1 MQFRTPHFAR
11 RRCVRREMEPRSLKF
26 FAAACAGV
34 MKSDSPRTLVSRV
47 STDSRQA
54 QPGDLFIA
62 LRGERF
68 DGHEFVEDVAKKNV
82 VGVVVERGRTKP
94 AWSLETRC
102 AVIEVDDARQALG
115 KIAGAYRKDFS
126 PAMICVGGSNGK
138 TTTKELVA
146 AVLRQKLD
154 VIWSEASFN
163 NDIGVPMTL
172 LKLDMQTQAA
182 VLEAGTNHPGELA
195 PLVRMIQPRYGVI
208 TSIGRE
214 HLEFF
219 GDLAGVAEEEGA
231 LAELLPNDGK
241 LFLNGDSE
249 WTDKIA
255 SRTGARVVRVGLSE
269 KNDWRARNIH
279 MDRNGV
285 EFHVDAPDENFSGDY
300 RIKLFGRHQVNNAL
314 FAVAIGAEMKL
325 SREQI
330 QRGLLECNPAK
341 MRMQLLEVA
350 GVSVLDDAYNA
361 NADSMLAALE
371 TLRDFEGRRIAVLG
385 DMAELGAH
393 AKAAHEEVGRH
404 VAESG
409 ADHFFAVGKW
419 ANVMAKGAR
428 EAGLADVDEF
438 IDVDEAAN
446 AVKNF
451 ARAGDIILI
460 KASRSTRLERVGD
473 ALRNRTSGE
482 RT

>member
-1 MQFRTPHFAR
+1 
-11 RRCVRREMEPRSLKF
+11 MEARSLKF
-26 FAAACAGV
+26 VASACAGV
-34 MKSDSPRTLVSRV
+34 LKSDSPRTLVLRV

-54 QPGDLFIA
+54 QPGDLFVA

-68 DGHEFVEDVAKKNV
+68 DGHDFVGEVAEKNV
-82 VGVVVERGRTKP
+82 AGVVVESGKAPSTL
-94 AWSLETRC
+94 ANC
-102 AVIEVDDARQALG
+102 AVIEVDDTRRALG
-115 KIAGAYRKDFS
+115 KVAAAYRKDFS
-126 PAMICVGGSNGK
+126 LPIVAVGGSNGK
-138 TTTKELVA
+138 TTTKELIA
-146 AVLRQKLD
+146 AVLRQKLKT
-154 VIWSEASFN
+154 VWSEASFN

-172 LKLDMQTQAA
+172 LKLEMQTQAA

-195 PLVRMIQPRYGVI
+195 PLVTMIQPRYGVI

-231 LAELLPNDGK
+231 LAELLPDDGK

-249 WTDKIA
+249 WTEKIA
-255 SRTGARVVRVGLSE
+255 ARSHARVVRVGLSE
-269 KNDWRARNIH
+269 NNDWRARNVH
-279 MDRNGV
+279 MDRNGI
-285 EFHVDAPDENFSGDY
+285 EFHVDAPDEKFSGDY
-300 RIKLFGRHQVNNAL
+300 RIKLFGRHQVTNAL
-314 FAVAIGAEMKL
+314 FAVAVGAELKL
-325 SREQI
+325 SREEI
-330 QRGLLECNPAK
+330 QHGLLECNPSK

-419 ANVMAKGAR
+419 AGVMAAAAR
-428 EAGLADVDEF
+428 SAGLGEVDEF
-438 IDVDEAAN
+438 ADVEEAAN

-451 ARAGDIILI
+451 VRPGDIVLV
-460 KASRSTRLERVGD
+460 KASRTMRLERVAD
-473 ALRNRTSGE
+473 ALRNKTISE
-482 RT
+482 QA